1 MPALVVSAKENQG
14 ADFGIAGRNARAG
27 KRRENTAM
35 KCERCGWA
43 VPEGERRCANCR
55 GIYIFQMAARVI
67 GRAIAAE
74 PNMLARLV
82 LLKRFFGVAVNTW
95 EQMRLF
101 GDAPS
106 VGNPSQL
113 PR

>member
-1 MPALVVSAKENQG
+1 
-14 ADFGIAGRNARAG
+14 
-27 KRRENTAM
+27 M